1 MHMTIDEKKDKYELT
16 DEEQIQMY
24 QVYQEVMI
32 DGHSSLQELNDLY
45 SEE

>member
-1 MHMTIDEKKDKYELT
+1 MTIDEKKDKYELT

-24 QVYQEVMI
+24 QIYQEVMI

>member
-1 MHMTIDEKKDKYELT
+1 MDIYDKKDKYELT
-16 DEEQIQMY
+16 DEEQIQIY
-24 QVYQEVMI
+24 QIYQELMV

>member
-1 MHMTIDEKKDKYELT
+1 MTIDEKKDKYELT